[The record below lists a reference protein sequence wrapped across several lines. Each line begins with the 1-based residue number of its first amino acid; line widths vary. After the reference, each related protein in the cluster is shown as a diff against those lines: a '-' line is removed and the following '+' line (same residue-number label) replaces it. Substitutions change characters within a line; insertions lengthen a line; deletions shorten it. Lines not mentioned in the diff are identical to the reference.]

1 MKTPRFGSIQFKVF
15 AVIFALTATIVVVLT
30 VYFPQRQIA
39 SSRKALAQQIADLWA
54 LGLPMAELQRESEET
69 QKVTLEAA
77 RAAAQKYA
85 VPSRSTVLLV
95 GDRSKIEAGIRE
107 TKLGDV
113 VILDAEGRPVAR

>member
-1 MKTPRFGSIQFKVF
+1 MEQ
-15 AVIFALTATIVVVLT
+15 
-30 VYFPQRQIA
+30 
-39 SSRKALAQQIADLWA
+39 
-54 LGLPMAELQRESEET
+54 LQREAEET

-85 VPSRSTVLLV
+85 VPDRATVLLV

-113 VILDAEGRPVAR
+113 VVLDAEGRPLNP

>member
-1 MKTPRFGSIQFKVF
+1 
-15 AVIFALTATIVVVLT
+15 
-30 VYFPQRQIA
+30 
-39 SSRKALAQQIADLWA
+39 
-54 LGLPMAELQRESEET
+54 MAELQRESEET

-85 VPSRSTVLLV
+85 VPGRSTVLLV
-95 GDRSKIEAGIRE
+95 GDRSKIEAGVRE